1 MYNIDEIGY
10 NIYIR
15 LIMKIKYI
23 IDYPYEGKFTLTD
36 ARDGNHHEITEK
48 VAKDLISSHETFFSA
63 RANAAVRSVSCT
75 TVS

>member
-1 MYNIDEIGY
+1 
-10 NIYIR
+10 
-15 LIMKIKYI
+15 MKYKYI
-23 IDYPYEGKFTLTD
+23 IDSPYEGKFTLTD
-36 ARDGNHHEITEK
+36 ARDGFSYEVSKK